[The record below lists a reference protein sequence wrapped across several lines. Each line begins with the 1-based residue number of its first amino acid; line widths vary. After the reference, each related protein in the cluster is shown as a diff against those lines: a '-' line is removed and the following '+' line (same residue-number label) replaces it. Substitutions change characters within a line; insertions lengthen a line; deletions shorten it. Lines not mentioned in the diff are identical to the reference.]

1 MEVALNIAAP
11 EQHRTAGERD
21 GAARLVFE
29 RVGPRSVL
37 ATAFATSP
45 LRILSPRNHGHA
57 AWAYLSTLGGGL
69 VDGDRLRLHVRVRR
83 GAAAVLA
90 TQGETRVYRSPHGCR
105 SELLAEAEEDS
116 LLAVLPDPTVCF
128 AGARYSQ
135 RIDLRLA
142 SGAAL
147 VFVDLLSAGRSARG
161 ERWAFQRYA
170 GELTLRLGD
179 RVLLAE
185 GMLLAPEHGPIGK
198 RFDRFDV
205 LATLLLAGELLRPAR
220 AALSRTLGALP
231 VAARAAR
238 LESANDLGDEV
249 LLVRMA
255 AVSVE
260 DALRSLRQHLRFLP
274 AILGDNPWAR
284 RP

>member
-1 MEVALNIAAP
+1 
-11 EQHRTAGERD
+11 RD
-21 GAARLVFE
+21 GAAQLVFE

-69 VDGDRLRLHVRVRR
+69 VDGDRLRLRVRVRR

-142 SGAAL
+142 AGAAL

-161 ERWAFQRYA
+161 ERWAFQQYA